1 VRKIAAV
8 EEMRAA
14 AGEIKTRGRTI
25 GFVPTMGY
33 LHEGHLSLVRESQKR
48 AHTTVVSIFVNPLQ
62 FGPQEDFRRYPRDPG
77 RDETL
82 LEKAGVDFLFCPG
95 DLDMY
100 PEGFRTT
107 VEVAGLQDRLCGRSR
122 PGHFKG
128 VATVVLKLFNI
139 IRPDYA
145 FFGQKDAQQAI
156 ILSRMAEDLNLD
168 AKIEVLPTVREGDG
182 LAISSRNI
190 YLSPEERRSAPV
202 LFRSLEEARRMFTE
216 GERAAGPIR
225 EQMLRLIGDE
235 AHARVDYVE
244 IVDIQTLE
252 AVDRIEGD
260 VLVAMAVFIGS
271 TRLIDNI
278 ILKGKRE
285 KP

>member
-1 VRKIAAV
+1 VRKIGTVGEMKTAAD
-8 EEMRAA
+8 
-14 AGEIKTRGRTI
+14 EIRGCGRTI

-33 LHEGHLSLVRESQKR
+33 LHEGHLSLVKESRRSAQ
-48 AHTTVVSIFVNPLQ
+48 TTVVSIFVNPLQ
-62 FGPQEDFRRYPRDPG
+62 FGPREDFTRYPRDPG

-82 LEKAGVDFLFCPG
+82 LEKAGIDILFCPG

-107 VEVAGLQDRLCGRSR
+107 VEVAGLQDKLCGRSR

-139 IRPDYA
+139 VRPDYA

-156 ILSRMAEDLNLD
+156 ILKRMAEDLNLD
-168 AKIEVLPTVREGDG
+168 TKIEVLPTIRERDG
-182 LAISSRNI
+182 LAISSRNT
-190 YLSPEERRSAPV
+190 YLSPEERRSATV
-202 LFRSLEEARRMFTE
+202 LFKSLEKARRIFGE

-225 EQMLRLIGDE
+225 KQVLRMIGNE
-235 AHARVDYVE
+235 SLARVDYVE
-244 IVDIQTLE
+244 IINTRTFE

-260 VLVAMAVFIGS
+260 VLVAIAVFFGS

-278 ILKGKRE
+278 ILEGKRE
-285 KP
+285 

>member
-1 VRKIAAV
+1 VKKIAAV
-8 EEMRAA
+8 GEMKRAA
-14 AGEIKTRGRTI
+14 DEIRRGGRAI

-33 LHEGHLSLVRESQKR
+33 LHEGHLSLVKESRRSAQ
-48 AHTTVVSIFVNPLQ
+48 TTVVSIFVNPLQ
-62 FGPQEDFRRYPRDPG
+62 FGPREDFSRYPRDPG
-77 RDETL
+77 RDETV
-82 LEKAGVDFLFCPG
+82 LEKAGVDILFCPR
-95 DLDMY
+95 DIDMY

-107 VEVAGLQDRLCGRSR
+107 VEVAGLQEKLCGRSR

-139 IRPDYA
+139 VRADYA

-156 ILSRMAEDLNLD
+156 IIRRMAKDLNVETR
-168 AKIEVLPTVREGDG
+168 IEVLPTIREPDG

-202 LFRSLEEARRMFTE
+202 LFRSLEEARRMFGQ

-225 EQMLRLIGDE
+225 EQLLRMIGNE
-235 AHARVDYVE
+235 TLARVDYVE
-244 IVDIQTLE
+244 IVDIRTLE
-252 AVDRIEGD
+252 TVDRIEGD
-260 VLVAMAVFIGS
+260 VLVAVAVFFGS

-278 ILKGKRE
+278 ILEGKKE
-285 KP
+285 

>member
-8 EEMRAA
+8 EEMRVA
-14 AGEIKTRGRTI
+14 AGETKRGGLTI

-33 LHEGHLSLVRESQKR
+33 LHEGHLSLIKKSQR
-48 AHTTVVSIFVNPLQ
+48 NARTTVVSIFVNPLQ
-62 FGPQEDFRRYPRDPG
+62 FGPQEDFRRYPRDPD
-77 RDETL
+77 RDEVL
-82 LEKAGVDFLFCPG
+82 LEKAGIDILFCPG

-107 VEVAGLQDRLCGRSR
+107 VEVAGLQDKLCGRSR

-139 IRPDYA
+139 VRADYA

-156 ILSRMAEDLNLD
+156 IIRRMAKDLNVETR
-168 AKIEVLPTVREGDG
+168 IEVLPTIREPDG

-202 LFRSLEEARRMFTE
+202 LFRSLEEARRMFGQ

-225 EQMLRLIGDE
+225 EQLLRMIGNE
-235 AHARVDYVE
+235 TLARVDYVE
-244 IVDIQTLE
+244 IVDIRTLE
-252 AVDRIEGD
+252 TVDRIEGD
-260 VLVAMAVFIGS
+260 VLVAVAVFFGS

-278 ILKGKRE
+278 ILEGKKE
-285 KP
+285 

>member
-1 VRKIAAV
+1 MRKIAAV

-14 AGEIKTRGRTI
+14 AVETRTRGQTI

-33 LHEGHLSLVRESQKR
+33 LHEGHLSLVKESQKR
-48 AHTTVVSIFVNPLQ
+48 AYTTVVSIFVNPLQ
-62 FGPQEDFRRYPRDPG
+62 FGPQEDFRRYPRDRG

-82 LEKAGVDFLFCPG
+82 LEEAGVDMLFCPG
-95 DLDMY
+95 DLAMY
-100 PEGFRTT
+100 PEGFGTT
-107 VEVAGLQDRLCGRSR
+107 VEVADLQDKLCGRSR

-139 IRPDYA
+139 VRPDYA

-156 ILSRMAEDLNLD
+156 IIRRMAKDLNVETR
-168 AKIEVLPTVREGDG
+168 IEVLPTIREPDG

-202 LFRSLEEARRMFTE
+202 LFRSLEEARRMFGQ

-225 EQMLRLIGDE
+225 EQMFWMIGNE
-235 AHARVDYVE
+235 PLARVDYVE
-244 IVDIQTLE
+244 IVDIRTLE

-260 VLVAMAVFIGS
+260 VLVAMAVFFGS

-278 ILKGKRE
+278 ILEGKKE
-285 KP
+285 